1 MTAPSFT
8 STDLIAAARD
18 IGIGELTE
26 AEVGGLGSIVGEL
39 IHGHAFVDATDDY
52 LPNASTATRP
62 FSILEGADNRNNSW
76 SLKCSIR
83 ETGEG
88 KLVGKRIAIKDSI
101 MVAGVPMLSGGVAV
115 YAEHRRGHRWLARR
129 RAQGG
134 IRAPQLGGRRRRQGP
149 CGSRRAGQTWR

>member
-26 AEVGGLGSIVGEL
+26 AEVSGLGSIVGEL
-39 IHGHAFVDATDDY
+39 IHGYAFVDSTDNY
-52 LPNASTATRP
+52 LPNVSTAARP
-62 FSILEGADNRNNSW
+62 FSIPEGADNRNNAW

-88 KLVGKRIAIKDSI
+88 S
-101 MVAGVPMLSGGVAV
+101 
-115 YAEHRRGHRWLARR
+115 WLAS
-129 RAQGG
+129 AL
-134 IRAPQLGGRRRRQGP
+134 P
-149 CGSRRAGQTWR
+149 SRTASWSPVCRC